1 MRFEC
6 IRPDASIKWYEIHL
20 LPAEGDR
27 FAVLVTYGV
36 AGKSGAGGDEAVLQ
50 PPENV
55 FIGGYEEALDVITKK
70 ANERLSIG
78 YKKLEPV
85 LDT

>member
-20 LPAEGDR
+20 LPADGDR

-36 AGKSGAGGDEAVLQ
+36 RSKDNADDAILQ

-55 FIGGYEEALDVITKK
+55 FVGEYEDALDVIAKKTK
-70 ANERLSIG
+70 ERLSIG
-78 YKKLEPV
+78 YKKLEPE
-85 LDT
+85 LDK